1 MDPDNPVVRLCVQG
15 MAAEAEGRDGDARA
29 CFRQAWDAATD
40 DYGKCVAAHY
50 LARHQPTPAETLRWN
65 QECLDRADAVGDDR
79 VRGFYASLHVNMGS
93 AYRALGDADR
103 AREHY
108 VRAAAHIGD
117 VPPGG
122 YADWTR
128 FGIADGLRTPRKSG
142 TLAALVERLCAR
154 GELRA
159 LGVIL
164 PPYLGDLGTEE
175 DRERLVTA
183 LRMVHAARWLPGG
196 EQDALGAVIAEL
208 LNVSG

>member
-1 MDPDNPVVRLCVQG
+1 MDPDNLVVRLCVEG
-15 MAAEAEGRDGDARA
+15 MAAEAEGRAADARA
-29 CFRQAWDAATD
+29 RFRQAWDVATD
-40 DYGKCVAAHY
+40 DYEKCVAAHY
-50 LARHQPTPAETLRWN
+50 LARHQSTPEETLRWN

-93 AYRALGDADR
+93 AYRALGAADE
-103 AREHY
+103 AREHF
-108 VRAAAHIGD
+108 VRAAARIGD
-117 VPPGG
+117 VPPGS

-128 FGIADGLRTPRKSG
+128 FGIAEGLRTTGRDAE
-142 TLAALVERLCAR
+142 LEALLHRLCAR

-183 LRMVHAARWLPGG
+183 LRMVHVARWLADG
-196 EQDALGAVIAEL
+196 EQDALGAIIGSA
-208 LNVSG
+208 ST

>member
-1 MDPDNPVVRLCVQG
+1 MDPDDPVVRLCVQG
-15 MAAEAEGRDGDARA
+15 MAAEAEGRADDARA
-29 CFRQAWDAATD
+29 RFRQAWDTATD

-50 LARHQPTPAETLRWN
+50 LARHQPTPEETLRWN

-93 AYRALGDADR
+93 AYRTLGEADR

-117 VPPGG
+117 VPPGA

-128 FGIADGLRTPRKSG
+128 FGIADGLRTTRTSES
-142 TLAALVERLCAR
+142 LAALVERLCAR

-164 PPYLGDLGTEE
+164 PPYLGDLGTAE
-175 DRERLVTA
+175 DRERLVTT
-183 LRMVHAARWLPGG
+183 LRMVHAARWLADE
-196 EQDALGAVIAEL
+196 EQQALGAVIAAQAT
-208 LNVSG
+208 VSG

>member
-1 MDPDNPVVRLCVQG
+1 MDPENPVVRLCVQG
-15 MAAEAEGRDGDARA
+15 MAAEAEGRDGDARDH
-29 CFRQAWDAATD
+29 FRQAWDAATD

-50 LARHQPTPAETLRWN
+50 MARHQPTPAETLRWN

-79 VRGFYASLHVNMGS
+79 VRGFYASLHVNMGG
-93 AYRALGDADR
+93 AYAELGDMVT

-117 VPPGG
+117 VPPGS

-128 FGIADGLRTPRKSG
+128 FGIADGLGTPPKSG
-142 TLAALVERLCAR
+142 TLAALLDRLCAC

-183 LRMVHAARWLPGG
+183 LRMVHAARWLADD
-196 EQDALGAVIAEL
+196 EQQALGAVISEL
-208 LNVSG
+208 AISG

>member
-15 MAAEAEGRDGDARA
+15 MAAEAEGRDGDARGH
-29 CFRQAWDAATD
+29 FREAWDAAAD

-93 AYRALGDADR
+93 AYRALGDTDR

-108 VRAAAHIGD
+108 GHAAAHIGD

-128 FGIADGLRTPRKSG
+128 FGIADGLRTPRTSG
-142 TLAALVERLCAR
+142 PLAALVERLCAR

-159 LGVIL
+159 LGVVL

-183 LRMVHAARWLPGG
+183 LRMVHAARWLPDG
-196 EQDALGAVIAEL
+196 EQDALGAVINEL
-208 LNVSG
+208 ISG

>member
-15 MAAEAEGRDGDARA
+15 MAAEAEGRADDARA
-29 CFRQAWDAATD
+29 RFRQAWDIAAD
-40 DYGKCVAAHY
+40 DYEKCVAAHY

-65 QECLDRADAVGDDR
+65 QECLDRADAVGDER
-79 VRGFYASLHVNMGS
+79 VRGFYASLHVTMGS
-93 AYRALGDADR
+93 AYRALGDPTAAHR
-103 AREHY
+103 HF

-117 VPPGG
+117 VPAGA

-128 FGIADGLRTPRKSG
+128 FGIADGLRTTRRNGP
-142 TLAALVERLCAR
+142 LAALLERLCAR

-175 DRERLVTA
+175 ERERLITA
-183 LRMVHAARWLPGG
+183 LRMVHAARWPADD
-196 EQDALGAVIAEL
+196 EQQALGAVISEL
-208 LNVSG
+208 MGVSG

>member
-1 MDPDNPVVRLCVQG
+1 MDSDNPVVRLCVEG
-15 MAAEAEGRDGDARA
+15 MAAEAEGRVDDARTR
-29 CFRQAWDAATD
+29 FRQAWDAATD
-40 DYGKCVAAHY
+40 DYEMCVAAHY
-50 LARHQPTPAETLRWN
+50 LARHQPTPEETLRWN

-79 VRGFYASLHVNMGS
+79 VRGFYASLHVNMGG
-93 AYRALGDADR
+93 AYRALGDPAA
-103 AREHY
+103 ARRHF

-117 VPPGG
+117 VPPGS

-128 FGIADGLRTPRKSG
+128 FGIADGLRTARRDGP
-142 TLAALVERLCAR
+142 LAALLDRLCAR

-183 LRMVHAARWLPGG
+183 LRMVHAARWLAG
-196 EQDALGAVIAEL
+196 EEQEALSAVIGRE
-208 LNVSG
+208 

>member
-15 MAAEAEGRDGDARA
+15 MAAEAEGRDDDARA
-29 CFRQAWDAATD
+29 RFRQAWDVATD

-50 LARHQPTPAETLRWN
+50 LARHQPTPEETLRWN
-65 QECLDRADAVGDDR
+65 QECLDRADAVGDER

-93 AYRALGDADR
+93 AYRALGETDR

-117 VPPGG
+117 VPSGA

-128 FGIADGLRTPRKSG
+128 FGIADGLRTTRNRSLT
-142 TLAALVERLCAR
+142 TLLHRLCAR

-164 PPYLGDLGTEE
+164 PPYLSDLGTDE

-183 LRMVHAARWLPGG
+183 LHMVHAARRLPEA
-196 EQDALGAVIAEL
+196 EQTALGAVISEL
-208 LNVSG
+208 TGVSG